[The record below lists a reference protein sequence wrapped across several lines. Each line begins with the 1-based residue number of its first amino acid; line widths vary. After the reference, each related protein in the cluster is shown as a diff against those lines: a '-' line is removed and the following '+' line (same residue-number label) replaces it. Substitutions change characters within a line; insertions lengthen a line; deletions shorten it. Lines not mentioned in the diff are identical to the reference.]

1 MKVIEFGSMK
11 GNKIVPAKLKEA
23 RVARGLSL
31 AQLSKLIGIS
41 SQAISQFEKGE
52 TKPSPA
58 TLVKLIDELDFPINF
73 FCSSNREKSEEN
85 VIYFRSNKNIT
96 KKLKEACK
104 VRINWIDQTYSFID
118 SYFDLPKVNI
128 TKLGDLDPES
138 IDNIEIEDI
147 TLKLRNDWGL
157 EKSPIGNL
165 VDILQAKGFVITRL
179 KIGTKKVDAFSTWRN
194 GIPYIFLGDDKD
206 SAVRL
211 RFDLAHEL
219 GHLILHKNIDKEELE
234 EDKELYD
241 KIEYQANYFASAFL
255 LPMATF
261 NKEVIS
267 SSIDSFILLKKRWNV
282 SIGVMIKRCQMANIL
297 TDNQIRYLNSQMIK
311 YGYYRKEPLDEE
323 IKKEKPYLFKQAFE
337 ILIENNIFTQE
348 ALLEKLELNKEEAI
362 EMYSLDGSFF
372 KRKDNILKLIK

>member
-11 GNKIVPAKLKEA
+11 DNKIVPAKLKEA

-58 TLVKLIDELDFPINF
+58 TLIKLIDTLEFPINF
-73 FCSSNREKSEEN
+73 FCSMNDEESEEN
-85 VIYFRSNKNIT
+85 IIYFRSNKNIT
-96 KKLKEACK
+96 NKLKDACK
-104 VRINWIDQTYSFID
+104 VRINWIKKTYSLID
-118 SYFDLPKVNI
+118 SYFQLPK
-128 TKLGDLDPES
+128 LDVPNFGELDVES

-147 TLKLRNDWGL
+147 TLKLRKYWGL
-157 EKSPIGNL
+157 DKSPINNL
-165 VDILQAKGFVITRL
+165 LDMLQSKGFVITKL
-179 KIGTKKVDAFSTWRN
+179 KIGTKKIDAFSTWID
-194 GIPYIFLGDDKD
+194 GVPYIFLGDDKD

-219 GHLILHKNIDKEELE
+219 GHLLLHKNIDKEELDD
-234 EDKELYD
+234 DKDLYD
-241 KIEYQANYFASAFL
+241 KMEYQANYFASAFL
-255 LPMATF
+255 LPLETF

-267 SSIDSFILLKKRWNV
+267 SSIDSFILLKRRWNV
-282 SIGVMIKRCQMANIL
+282 SIAAMIKRCQISNIL

-323 IKKEKPYLFKQAFE
+323 IKKEKPYLFKQAFQ
-337 ILIENNIFTQE
+337 ILLDNNIFTQE
-348 ALLEKLELNKEEAI
+348 ALLEKLKLNKNEAI
-362 EMYSLDGSFF
+362 EIYSLDESFF

>member
-1 MKVIEFGSMK
+1 MKVIEFGSIK
-11 GNKIVPAKLKEA
+11 DNKIVPAKLKEA

-58 TLVKLIDELDFPINF
+58 TLIKLIDELKFPINF
-73 FCSSNREKSEEN
+73 LCSSNSDESEEN

-96 KKLKEACK
+96 KKLKDACK
-104 VRINWIDQTYSFID
+104 VRINWIDRTYSFID
-118 SYFDLPKVNI
+118 SYFDLPKVDI
-128 TKLGDLDPES
+128 LSFGELDPES
-138 IDNIEIEDI
+138 IDKLEIEDI
-147 TLKLRNDWGL
+147 TLKIRNEWGL
-157 EKSPIGNL
+157 DQSPVGNL
-165 VDILQAKGFVITRL
+165 IDLLQAKGFVITKL

-194 GIPYIFLGDDKD
+194 DVPYIFLGDDKD

-241 KIEYQANYFASAFL
+241 KIEHQANYFASAFL
-255 LPMATF
+255 LPLETF

-282 SIGVMIKRCQMANIL
+282 SIGAMIKRCQMANIL

-337 ILIENNIFTQE
+337 ILIENNIFTKE
-348 ALLEKLELNKEEAI
+348 ALLEKLELNKDEAI
-362 EMYSLDGSFF
+362 EMYSLDESFF
-372 KRKDNILKLIK
+372 KRKDNILKLLK